1 MKMEGFQINYTDL
14 SDLFWE
20 YKRKIENLIENID
33 NCIERINMF
42 TENAVFTGKTGDAVK
57 SYLGE
62 AHITIL
68 SGIKVTAQKLLDN
81 MAAYKDGYRAIDS
94 STNFKLDE
102 EAIQEFRKKLASN
115 YEDTDEYTGKIRSAL
130 SEVSDISDVGMPD
143 SNGVFDIHEQMDSD
157 LIKLVSNVNSYER
170 ENVVRLENS
179 VELLLENLQS
189 CLSKIGLSQC
199 AIESYE
205 TGSFITGKDA
215 GTLNTGIKI
224 FGDLHEKNKEA
235 YDEIYETEQK
245 IKDEAEKRKTQGIW
259 RMVGGAVLIATGVA
273 CIVLTGGAAIPIVA
287 DVAVAVGSGTAVFG
301 AADAIEGTQD
311 IYYGSTGDID
321 STAVNGIKDDLFQ
334 GNEDAYYLTENA
346 FAFAAS
352 AMIPIGQ
359 ASTAGNLTFK
369 STATIVAKEGI
380 SMGAGAGA
388 QKITTDVTGNDT
400 AGMVAGMVASGMTAK
415 GLNGIEA
422 EANKLA
428 KAPKGIDGVTEGAG
442 NLAEDVGKAGKGLE
456 GAAKGAES
464 AAEDAGKVVET
475 SYGKSREII
484 QCSDI
489 NSKEV
494 AKVEEKV
501 PVSDAVMKSLEG
513 SGLTSDRIKEIR
525 DLPKPDYSKGEFVN
539 RDVNKPDPK
548 TYLNPDYYQKHLE
561 PFEKTGCYRIQRTD
575 PMLPDDQYGGVLGHN
590 SGLFVTSG
598 EDMMKVLKEAD
609 GDVSKLEK
617 IFGMDEGDWG
627 KNPVIIRVDD
637 PQHLRIP
644 DGNEMGAWTKY
655 YIPGGFTSGNQA
667 EAVIDSVPRGEYQ
680 VMKFNNPELMNWMKK
695 GIGE

>member
-1 MKMEGFQINYTDL
+1 MEGFQINYTDL

-68 SGIKVTAQKLLDN
+68 SGIKVTAQTLLDN

-189 CLSKIGLSQC
+189 CLSKIGLSQG

-259 RMVGGAVLIATGVA
+259 RMVGGAVLIATGAA

-400 AGMVAGMVASGMTAK
+400 AGMVAGMFASGVTAK

-464 AAEDAGKVVET
+464 AAEDAGKVVE
-475 SYGKSREII
+475 SGSSSGK
-484 QCSDI
+484 
-489 NSKEV
+489 V
-494 AKVEEKV
+494 W
-501 PVSDAVMKSLEG
+501 
-513 SGLTSDRIKEIR
+513 
-525 DLPKPDYSKGEFVN
+525 DYSKQFDGELANFNAGYEIKNVIKEDLYLVQFHSNAEVGSGRSLKYWTTFDAAN
-539 RDVNKPDPK
+539 RISTVD
-548 TYLNPDYYQKHLE
+548 DYMNQMALLSNWGARDNVSIAKIPAGTKIKYAIGTAKEQVGAIESRPGGGLQIL
-561 PFEKTGCYRIQRTD
+561 FEKFDDGWVLDTR
-575 PMLPDDQYGGVLGHN
+575 PLP
-590 SGLFVTSG
+590 
-598 EDMMKVLKEAD
+598 
-609 GDVSKLEK
+609 
-617 IFGMDEGDWG
+617 
-627 KNPVIIRVDD
+627 
-637 PQHLRIP
+637 
-644 DGNEMGAWTKY
+644 
-655 YIPGGFTSGNQA
+655 
-667 EAVIDSVPRGEYQ
+667 
-680 VMKFNNPELMNWMKK
+680 
-695 GIGE
+695 

>member
-1 MKMEGFQINYTDL
+1 MEGFQINYTDL

-33 NCIERINMF
+33 NCIERISMF

-68 SGIKVTAQKLLDN
+68 SGIKVTAQTLLDN

-115 YEDTDEYTGKIRSAL
+115 YEDTDEYTGEIRSAL

-189 CLSKIGLSQC
+189 CLTKIGLSQC

-215 GTLNTGIKI
+215 GALDKSIKI

-259 RMVGGAVLIATGVA
+259 RTVGGAVLIATGVA

-311 IYYGSTGDID
+311 INYGSTGDID

-400 AGMVAGMVASGMTAK
+400 AGMVAGMVASGVTAK

>member
-1 MKMEGFQINYTDL
+1 MEGFQINYTDL

-33 NCIERINMF
+33 NCIERISMF

-68 SGIKVTAQKLLDN
+68 SGIKVTAQTLLDN

-115 YEDTDEYTGKIRSAL
+115 YEDTDEYMGKIRSAL

-189 CLSKIGLSQC
+189 CLSKIGLSQG

-259 RMVGGAVLIATGVA
+259 RTVGGAVLIATGVA